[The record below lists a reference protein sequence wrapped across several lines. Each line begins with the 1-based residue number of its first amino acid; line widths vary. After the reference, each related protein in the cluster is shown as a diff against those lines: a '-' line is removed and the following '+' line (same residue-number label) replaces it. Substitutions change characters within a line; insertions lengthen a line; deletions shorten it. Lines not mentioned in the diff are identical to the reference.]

1 MARTARIT
9 TDDIV
14 ATAVELVRTQGH
26 ECLNVRAL
34 ASALGCSTQPIL
46 YHFATMGEVRDA
58 AYQAIDELHSA
69 YLMTG
74 LETAQDPLM
83 QLGLNYVRFAHDEPR
98 LFRLLFQT
106 DAFGGQDL
114 GSMVAA
120 PEVGEL
126 VEVVAQSAG
135 MDEAQA
141 QQVFLAIF
149 VTAHGFASLV
159 ANNSLS
165 YDEALVAGVLEAAY
179 VGAMQGKDDSPCSSF

>member
-14 ATAVELVRTQGH
+14 TAAVELVRTQGH

-34 ASALGCSTQPIL
+34 AAELGCSTQPIL
-46 YHFATMGEVRDA
+46 YRFATMGEVRDA
-58 AYQAIDELHSA
+58 AYQAIDKLHSA
-69 YLMTG
+69 YLMDG
-74 LETAQDPLM
+74 LETAPDPLM
-83 QLGLNYVRFAHDEPR
+83 QLGLNYVRFAHDEPH
-98 LFRLLFQT
+98 LFRFLFQT

-141 QQVFLAIF
+141 RQVFLAIF

-159 ANNSLS
+159 ANNSLD
-165 YDEALVAGVLEAAY
+165 YDEAQVSDVLEAAY
-179 VGAMQGKDDSPCSSF
+179 VGALQAEGR

>member
-1 MARTARIT
+1 MVARTARISP
-9 TDDIV
+9 DDIV
-14 ATAVELVRTQGH
+14 AAAVDLVRAQGH

-34 ASALGCSTQPIL
+34 AAALGCSTQPIL
-46 YHFATMGEVRDA
+46 YRFATMGEVRDA
-58 AYQAIDELHSA
+58 AYQAVDELHSA
-69 YLMTG
+69 YLMDG

-98 LFRLLFQT
+98 LFQFLFQT

-141 QQVFLAIF
+141 RQVFLAIF

-165 YDEALVAGVLEAAY
+165 YDEALVAGVLEATY
-179 VGAMQGKDDSPCSSF
+179 VGAMQGKGR

>member
-1 MARTARIT
+1 MTRTARIT

-14 ATAVELVRTQGH
+14 AAAVELVRTQGH

-46 YHFATMGEVRDA
+46 YRFATMGEVRDA

-69 YLMTG
+69 YLMDG

-83 QLGLNYVRFAHDEPR
+83 QLGLNYVRFAHDEPC
-98 LFRLLFQT
+98 LFRFLFQT

-114 GSMVAA
+114 TSMVAA
-120 PEVGEL
+120 PEVQEM
-126 VEVVAQSAG
+126 VQVVAQSAG
-135 MDEAQA
+135 MGEARA
-141 QQVFLAIF
+141 QRVFLAIF

-159 ANNSLS
+159 ANNSLD
-165 YDEALVAGVLEAAY
+165 YDEAQVSDVLEAAY
-179 VGAMQGKDDSPCSSF
+179 IGALQAEGR

>member
-14 ATAVELVRTQGH
+14 VAAVELVRTQGH

-69 YLMTG
+69 YLMIG

-114 GSMVAA
+114 TSMVAA
-120 PEVGEL
+120 PEVQEM
-126 VEVVAQSAG
+126 VQVVAESAG
-135 MDEAQA
+135 VGVEDAQR
-141 QQVFLAIF
+141 VFLAIF

-165 YDEALVAGVLEAAY
+165 YDEALVAGVLEATYA
-179 VGAMQGKDDSPCSSF
+179 GAMQGKDDSPCSSC